1 LEVPGSWKVVLV
13 LSGPQNGR
21 AQVAVVGPQL
31 MSEETTWQGL
41 GGSILKCNLGL
52 LNEES
57 PWHNP
62 GFFSWEGANGKHV

>member
-1 LEVPGSWKVVLV
+1 
-13 LSGPQNGR
+13 
-21 AQVAVVGPQL
+21 VAVVGPQL